1 MMIKGLNTSINQ
13 KSHRTLVI
21 FFDVVIRK
29 KYNSI
34 DGGISNIITL
44 IALIPRSL
52 DDSFVLVVIMLLGE
66 LDYASLVETGNNTLV
81 IKIVFLLFIMMMSI
95 VLINLIIGLSIND
108 IASLR

>member
-13 KSHRTLVI
+13 KSHCTLII
-21 FFDVVIRK
+21 FFDIVIRK
-29 KYNSI
+29 KYI
-34 DGGISNIITL
+34 LCDDGISNIITL

>member
-1 MMIKGLNTSINQ
+1 MMIKGLNTSINH

-21 FFDVVIRK
+21 FFYVVIRK
-29 KYNSI
+29 KYNSS

-81 IKIVFLLFIMMMSI
+81 VKIVFLLFIMMMSI